1 MAKIVQLT
9 RIESGTWA
17 FQRANNQGRA
27 SFLTSPKWYS
37 DDQICRF
44 FTEISTKP
52 KHYKYATIS
61 FIFSKNFQRQGC
73 AMRAHA
79 YVWRPIALC
88 HTALLLAPI

>member
-17 FQRANNQGRA
+17 FQRAINQGRA

-52 KHYKYATIS
+52 KHYKYATK
-61 FIFSKNFQRQGC
+61 FHFFLKTFSDKVVAKLTTYRTVSTFCQG
-73 AMRAHA
+73 MT
-79 YVWRPIALC
+79 PL
-88 HTALLLAPI
+88 P

>member
-73 AMRAHA
+73 SAINYLSNGINILSGMT
-79 YVWRPIALC
+79 PL
-88 HTALLLAPI
+88 P